1 MRKFGALEVHLGS
14 DKKKQI
20 ITIVIK
26 AIIVISYVGLTISAG
41 RGIESFIRDQAQNP
55 DGQHRIFNELMGTS
69 AKIISCAG

>member
-41 RGIESFIRDQAQNP
+41 RGIESFIRHQ
-55 DGQHRIFNELMGTS
+55 GI
-69 AKIISCAG
+69 CAHPKGPSTKP